1 MTFGSRTNTSELSD
15 AAFALFDDRG
25 ATVAWTQAAERLVG
39 YSAGEVVGRSAAL
52 VLPPFAEVRG
62 MSAFVEQC
70 RARNGWPGVTAVR
83 HRDGHMV
90 DVSMRISMLRGL
102 DGAARWLASVSDTA
116 APPGGAVNVAV
127 RGALLTSAPVGIS
140 VRDLRLRSVAV
151 NDALETH
158 DGIHHGARL
167 GRRIS
172 DVQPGAE
179 AEAVEAVMRQVL
191 QSGTAKVHEY
201 RMRLAAGLREQ
212 PFEVSFHCLQGAD
225 GLPLGTC
232 MISVNVADRLRERER
247 LSLLGQAGT
256 RLGRT
261 LDVMQTGQELAD
273 LAVPLFA
280 DFAAVDLEHSVLF
293 GEGSSIHGDEAGR
306 GLPVLRR
313 AGLASIRHGA
323 ESPWGRGEP
332 IPRQVDG
339 PAAEVLGTGKS
350 RLEPVLDTAAGW
362 LDKNPAL
369 ARSLRMHGVHSLI
382 AVPILARRVLMPGR
396 RVLLGVVV
404 FTRSENPVPF
414 QDADLLLA
422 EELVGRAAQSLDNA
436 RRFAREQTT
445 AMALQRSL
453 LPRRLR
459 GGAAVETA
467 SRYLPADIDNGV
479 GGDWFDVIPL
489 SGARVA
495 LVVGDVV
502 GHGIN
507 AAATMGRLR
516 TAVHT
521 LADMELP
528 PDELLTRLD
537 DTVQRLSEAD
547 DGGPD
552 PSPVGAT
559 CVYAVYDPVTRLCT
573 IASAGHPPPAIVDP
587 QGGVA
592 FPDIPSGAP
601 LGIGLGVPFEAV
613 RLELPEG
620 SLLALYTDGMV
631 ESRSHDIEEGMHRLG
646 TTIAEPGR
654 TLEDL
659 CARAMEPFQGR
670 PACDDVTLLLVRTR
684 ALDPAHVATWT
695 LPGDHT
701 AVRRARELAVRQ
713 LTAWG
718 LRHLEDNT
726 ELIVSELVT
735 NAIRHST
742 GPIDLR
748 LIQHTVLTCE
758 VGDGDSCVP
767 RIRSAPATDENGRGL
782 FLVSQ
787 LSRRWGSRLVPGG
800 KVVWAEQELTSMFGK
815 TPDP

>member
-1 MTFGSRTNTSELSD
+1 MTTVSSTLTFGSRTNTSELSD
-15 AAFALFDDRG
+15 AAFALFDEEG
-25 ATVAWTQAAERLVG
+25 VTVAWTQAAERLVG
-39 YSAGEVVGRSAAL
+39 YSASEMVGRSAAL
-52 VLPPFAEVRG
+52 VLPPFAEARA

-70 RARNGWPGVTAVR
+70 RARNGWSGVTAVR
-83 HRDGHMV
+83 HRNGRMV
-90 DVSMRISMLRGL
+90 DVSMRLSMLRGQ
-102 DGAARWLASVSDTA
+102 DGAGRWLASVSDMG
-116 APPGGAVNVAV
+116 APPGGAVNGSV

-140 VRDLRLRSVAV
+140 VRDPQLRSVAV

-158 DGIHHGARL
+158 DGIHHDARL

-172 DVQPGAE
+172 DVLPGAE

-201 RMRLAAGLREQ
+201 RMRLAAGLLPEQ
-212 PFEVSFHCLQGAD
+212 TFEVSFHCLQGAD
-225 GLPLGTC
+225 GQPLGTC
-232 MISVNVADRLRERER
+232 MISVNVADRQKERER

-280 DFAAVDLEHSVLF
+280 DFAAVDLEQSILF
-293 GEGSSIHGDEAGR
+293 GEGSSMHGDEAGR
-306 GLPVLRR
+306 RLPVVRR

-332 IPRQVDG
+332 VPRPVDG
-339 PAAEVLGTGKS
+339 PTAEVMRTRKS
-350 RLEPVLDTAAGW
+350 RLESALDTDATW
-362 LDKNPAL
+362 LDRNPAL

-382 AVPILARRVLMPGR
+382 VVPILARRVLELGR
-396 RVLLGVVV
+396 RVPLGVVV
-404 FTRSENPVPF
+404 FTRGENPVPF
-414 QDADLLLA
+414 QEADLLLA
-422 EELVGRAAQSLDNA
+422 EELVARAALSLENA
-436 RRFAREQTT
+436 RKFAREQTT
-445 AMALQRSL
+445 ALALQRSL

-537 DTVQRLSEAD
+537 DTVQRLAEAD
-547 DGGPD
+547 AGDTA

-573 IASAGHPPPAIVDP
+573 MASAGHPPPAIVDP
-587 QGGVA
+587 RGRVT
-592 FPDIPSGAP
+592 FPDLPTGAP

-613 RLELPEG
+613 ELELPEG

-631 ESRSHDIEEGMHRLG
+631 ETRSHDIEEGMHRLG
-646 TTIAEPGR
+646 TTLAEPGR

-659 CARAMEPFQGR
+659 CTRAMEPFQGQ
-670 PACDDVTLLLVRTR
+670 ACDDVTLLLVRTL
-684 ALDPAHVATWT
+684 ALDPARVASWS
-695 LPGDHT
+695 LPGDRT
-701 AVRRARELAVRQ
+701 AVRRARDLAADR

-718 LRHLEDNT
+718 LEHLEDT
-726 ELIVSELVT
+726 TRLIVSELVT
-735 NAIRHST
+735 NAIRHSA
-742 GPIDLR
+742 GPIRLR
-748 LIQHTVLTCE
+748 LVQHTTLTCE
-758 VGDGDSCVP
+758 VSDADSCVP
-767 RIRSAPATDENGRGL
+767 RPRTAHTTDESGRGL

-787 LSRRWGSRLVPGG
+787 LSRRWGSRLVPDG
-800 KVVWAEQELTSMFGK
+800 KVVWAEQELT
-815 TPDP
+815 